1 MDKTKCCRYEGDP
14 AILVHATSDPYG
26 NSLLRLVAPEH
37 GNCTVRIVD
46 AQGRLM
52 TAEST
57 FELINGINE
66 LSLPTEGLADG
77 LYSVQVVY
85 TSLAN
90 KGLHGA
96 FIQTLPLTIRK

>member
-1 MDKTKCCRYEGDP
+1 SNGAECTVYPNPSFGK
-14 AILVHATSDPYG
+14 
-26 NSLLRLVAPEH
+26 SLLRLVASEH

-52 TAEST
+52 TSEST

-77 LYSVQVVY
+77 IYSVQVVY
-85 TSLAN
+85 SSLAN
-90 KGLHGA
+90 NGLHGA
-96 FIQTLPLTIRK
+96 FIKTLPLTIRK

>member
-1 MDKTKCCRYEGDP
+1 FRLSFFLGHRNKFCLFPIQAHEFPVFEWGD
-14 AILVHATSDPYG
+14 
-26 NSLLRLVAPEH
+26 
-37 GNCTVRIVD
+37 RIVD

-85 TSLAN
+85 SSLAN

-96 FIQTLPLTIRK
+96 FIKTLPLTIRK